1 MVLSIQAIDKR
12 NQNIISSIL
21 GETKPGNCSQ
31 AEEKARTFY
40 KSCIKERDIIVS
52 EDLVNLQVNIML
64 KLISFH
70 CRVQTIANVVTY
82 CVGLNKKCLLFH
94 RLFVATVLMF

>member
-52 EDLVNLQVNIML
+52 EDLVNLQVNNVKTDFFSL
-64 KLISFH
+64 QS
-70 CRVQTIANVVTY
+70 ADNVVTY

>member
-52 EDLVNLQVNIML
+52 EDLVNLQVML

-82 CVGLNKKCLLFH
+82 CVCVC
-94 RLFVATVLMF
+94 RPE

>member
-1 MVLSIQAIDKR
+1 MSSNPDQAIDKR

-52 EDLVNLQVNIML
+52 EDLVNLQVNNGKTDFFSL
-64 KLISFH
+64 
-70 CRVQTIANVVTY
+70 QTFADQCCY
-82 CVGLNKKCLLFH
+82 
-94 RLFVATVLMF
+94 FVAVYVWA

>member
-1 MVLSIQAIDKR
+1 MFLSIQAIDKR

-21 GETKPGNCSQ
+21 GETEPGNCSQ

-52 EDLVNLQVNIML
+52 EDLVNLQVNNGKTVVFSL
-64 KLISFH
+64 LTPL
-70 CRVQTIANVVTY
+70 QTNVVT
-82 CVGLNKKCLLFH
+82 LL
-94 RLFVATVLMF
+94 LCTKVWA

>member
-1 MVLSIQAIDKR
+1 MKFLSIQAIDKR

-21 GETKPGNCSQ
+21 GETEPGNCSQ

-52 EDLVNLQVNIML
+52 EDLVNLQVNNGKTDFFSL
-64 KLISFH
+64 
-70 CRVQTIANVVTY
+70 QTFADQCCY
-82 CVGLNKKCLLFH
+82 
-94 RLFVATVLMF
+94 FVAVYVWA

>member
-1 MVLSIQAIDKR
+1 MFLSIQAIDKR

-21 GETKPGNCSQ
+21 GETEPGNCSQ

-52 EDLVNLQVNIML
+52 EDLVNLQVNNGKTDFFSL
-64 KLISFH
+64 
-70 CRVQTIANVVTY
+70 QTFADQCCYFVAVY
-82 CVGLNKKCLLFH
+82 EGVGLNKKCLLFH
-94 RLFVATVLMF
+94 CLLRLF

>member
-1 MVLSIQAIDKR
+1 MFLSIQAIDKR

-21 GETKPGNCSQ
+21 GETEPGNCSQ

-52 EDLVNLQVNIML
+52 EDLVNLQVNNGKTDFFSL
-64 KLISFH
+64 
-70 CRVQTIANVVTY
+70 QTPLQTNVVT
-82 CVGLNKKCLLFH
+82 LL
-94 RLFVATVLMF
+94 LCMCGPE